1 MARRASDTP
10 VTIEAPSGLFNR
22 RINARILMQQSV
34 VTNPNSNPNPKPDHD
49 PDSDLNLP
57 SVQFA
62 SQLEAQP

>member
-34 VTNPNSNPNPKPDHD
+34 VTNPNSNPNDHD